1 LGSEY
6 RTSRNDRILEVL
18 MKGSVM
24 IDGHEGLR
32 RGGGGDGYTVGRS
45 LGQLTNTGNPRARAN
60 LRKG

>member
-1 LGSEY
+1 
-6 RTSRNDRILEVL
+6 